1 MKVRGI
7 NKSKRLGAYSY
18 RDANH
23 KRDRDTYKQS
33 ADFGKIFQEEL
44 EKTEKHS
51 DKNDTK

>member
-18 RDANH
+18 RDTNP
-23 KRDRDTYKQS
+23 KRDKDTYKQNS
-33 ADFGKIFQEEL
+33 EFGKIFQEEL